1 MQRRNHKI
9 TIQTSPNFEKFS
21 VRNMDL
27 KDLKNVVKKEI
38 IHRTNQID
46 QLIDILGG
54 VRLDLKFHSTFHDT

>member
-1 MQRRNHKI
+1 
-9 TIQTSPNFEKFS
+9 
-21 VRNMDL
+21 MDL